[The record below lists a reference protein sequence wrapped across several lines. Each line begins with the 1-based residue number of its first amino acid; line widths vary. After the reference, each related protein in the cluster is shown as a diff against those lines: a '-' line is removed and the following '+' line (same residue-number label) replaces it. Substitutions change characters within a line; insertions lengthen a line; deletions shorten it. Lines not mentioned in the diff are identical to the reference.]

1 MSLMP
6 RIQSTLL
13 TALGACVV
21 MGLGSTDSA
30 LAANPQLLMKTS
42 LGEITLELN
51 EEKAP
56 ISTLNF
62 IKYAQS
68 RYYDGTIFHRVMP
81 TFMIQGGGFNKE
93 IDKKTKGMRPPIKNE
108 WKNGLKNVRGSIS
121 MARLGR
127 QPDSA
132 TSQFFINVVDNAML
146 DQPND
151 GAGYA
156 VFGKV
161 SKGLDVV
168 DKIRNTETASHPKY
182 GGGRSKVV
190 PVTPVVI
197 ESVRLVGDYDITQL
211 ESKVNK
217 VEEEAKNAIANAA
230 EQGKAFLEKNGKR
243 PDVNTT
249 ATGLQHRVITAGTGA
264 SPKATD
270 RVTVH
275 YRGKLIDGTEFD
287 SSYSRNEPATFPL
300 NGVIPGWT
308 EGLQLMKE
316 GGKSELF
323 IPSELG
329 YGARGAG
336 GAIPPHAALIF
347 EVELLKIN

>member
-6 RIQSTLL
+6 RFKSSLFK
-13 TALGACVV
+13 ALGACAVI
-21 MGLGSTDSA
+21 GLGSATQVS
-30 LAANPQLLMKTS
+30 AANPQLLMKTS
-42 LGEITLELN
+42 LGDVTLEL
-51 EEKAP
+51 EAEKAP

-62 IKYAQS
+62 INYAS
-68 RYYDGTIFHRVMP
+68 SKYYDGTIFHRVMSN
-81 TFMIQGGGFNKE
+81 FMIQGGGFDTN
-93 IDKKTKGMRPPIKNE
+93 IDKKTAGLRPPIKNE
-108 WKNGLKNVRGSIS
+108 WKNGLKNVKGSIA

-132 TSQFFINVVDNAML
+132 TAQFFINVVDNGGL
-146 DQPND
+146 DQPRD

-161 SKGLDVV
+161 AKGQDIVE
-168 DKIRNTETASHPKY
+168 KIRTTPTEENPKY
-182 GGGRSKVV
+182 PGGKVV
-190 PVTPVVI
+190 PATTVVI
-197 ESVRLVGDYDITQL
+197 ESIRLIGDYDVSQL
-211 ESKVNK
+211 ETKAKN
-217 VEEEAKNAIANAA
+217 VEEEAKNAVADVAA
-230 EQGKAFLEKNGKR
+230 KGKAFLAENGKR
-243 PDVNTT
+243 PDVKTT
-249 ATGLQHRVITAGTGA
+249 ATGLQHRTITAGTGA

-270 RVTVH
+270 SVTVH

-308 EGLQLMKE
+308 EGLQLIKE

-347 EVELLKIN
+347 EVELIKIN

>member
-1 MSLMP
+1 MTLFSQFKPSL
-6 RIQSTLL
+6 LGAVVAGL
-13 TALGACVV
+13 ALGCVSS
-21 MGLGSTDSA
+21 MQ
-30 LAANPQLLMKTS
+30 AADNPQLLMKTT
-42 LGEITLELN
+42 LGDITLELN
-51 EEKAP
+51 AEKAP

-62 IKYAQS
+62 IQYAES
-68 RYYDGTIFHRVMP
+68 EFYDGTIFHRVMP
-81 TFMIQGGGFNKE
+81 NFMIQAGGFNKA
-93 IDKKTKGMRPPIKNE
+93 IDKKTAGLRAPIKNE
-108 WKNGLKNVRGSIS
+108 WKNGLKNVRGSIA

-132 TSQFFINVVDNAML
+132 TAQFFINVVDNGGL
-146 DQPND
+146 DQPRD

-161 SKGLDVV
+161 AEGLDVV
-168 DKIRNTETASHPKY
+168 DKIRNTETQTHSKY
-182 GGGRSKVV
+182 PGGKVV

-197 ESVRLVGDYDITQL
+197 ESVRLVGEYDVAQL
-211 ESKVNK
+211 ESKVKK
-217 VEEEAKNAIANAA
+217 VEEDAKNAIANAA
-230 EQGKAFLEKNGKR
+230 AAGKNYLTENAKR

-249 ATGLQHRVITAGTGA
+249 ATGLQHRVITPGTGN

-270 RVTVH
+270 SVTVH

-287 SSYSRNEPATFPL
+287 SSYSRNQPATFPL

-316 GGKSELF
+316 GGKSELV

-329 YGARGAG
+329 YGSRGAG
-336 GAIPPHAALIF
+336 GAIPPNATLIF
-347 EVELLKIN
+347 EVELIKIN